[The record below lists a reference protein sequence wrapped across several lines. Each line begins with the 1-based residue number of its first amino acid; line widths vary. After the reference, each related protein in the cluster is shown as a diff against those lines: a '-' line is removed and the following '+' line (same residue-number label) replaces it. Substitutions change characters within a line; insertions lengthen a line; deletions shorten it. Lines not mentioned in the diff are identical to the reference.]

1 MKVNGPG
8 AGAPTNAAGGARR
21 AGGPGFAPATGA
33 TGAELASY
41 SVAGAGGIASV
52 AALLALQETPPP
64 LERRRRAVARAGKL
78 LDVLDEVK
86 LALLGGEGSGV
97 ALDRLKGAV
106 VEARDATDDP
116 RLEGILDQIETRAA
130 VELAKREAAGGAA

>member
-1 MKVNGPG
+1 
-8 AGAPTNAAGGARR
+8 
-21 AGGPGFAPATGA
+21 
-33 TGAELASY
+33 
-41 SVAGAGGIASV
+41 
-52 AALLALQETPPP
+52 
-64 LERRRRAVARAGKL
+64 
-78 LDVLDEVK
+78 VK